1 MQKILFPDLPKRT
14 PEIRITPLIDILL
27 LLLIFFTIS
36 SRLRWNPGLTLDLPQ
51 ASSSVPVDRPLRL
64 VVMIDEEGT
73 MYLQGEEVA
82 ADALGAELKAA
93 SPSSARNR
101 RPWSS
106 KPIEGLPTAASWAS
120 STKPEDS
127 DSKRS
132 SPSPKP
138 QRKRCSRS
146 PSEKVCSSGATSRT

>member
-51 ASSSVPVDRPLRL
+51 ASSSVPVDRPMRL
-64 VVMIDEEGT
+64 LVMIDEEGT
-73 MYLQGEEVA
+73 VYLQGEEVA

-93 SPSSARNR
+93 LTELGPESPTLELEADRRAPYGSVLGVIDEAR
-101 RPWSS
+101 
-106 KPIEGLPTAASWAS
+106 GLGLEKIIAFTETAEEA
-120 STKPEDS
+120 
-127 DSKRS
+127 
-132 SPSPKP
+132 
-138 QRKRCSRS
+138 Q
-146 PSEKVCSSGATSRT
+146 